1 MIWQVSEALQMFII
15 STSILMAAI
24 AIART
29 DVLKTLI
36 SLLALGVSL
45 LCLVRV
51 WTWKETSISF
61 GDRSIA
67 LLLALIF
74 IIATAACVFVYGR
87 ACSRRGTLN
96 PTGFE
101 EHRAP

>member
-1 MIWQVSEALQMFII
+1 MILQVSAALQMFLI

-36 SLLALGVSL
+36 SLTALGVSL

-51 WTWKETSISF
+51 WTWKEISF
-61 GDRSIA
+61 GDRSVA
-67 LLLALIF
+67 VALALIF
-74 IIATAACVFVYGR
+74 IVATAASAFVYGR

-101 EHRAP
+101 EQRI

>member
-1 MIWQVSEALQMFII
+1 MFLI

-51 WTWKETSISF
+51 WTWKEISF
-61 GDRSIA
+61 GDRSVA

-74 IIATAACVFVYGR
+74 IVATAACAFVYGR
-87 ACSRRGTLN
+87 ACSRRGGLN
-96 PTGFE
+96 ATGFE
-101 EHRAP
+101 EHRAL

>member
-1 MIWQVSEALQMFII
+1 MIPQVSAALQMFLI
-15 STSILMAAI
+15 SASILMAAV

-51 WTWKETSISF
+51 WTWKEISF
-61 GDRSIA
+61 GDRSTA
-67 LLLALIF
+67 VLLALIF
-74 IIATAACVFVYGR
+74 IVATVACAFVYGR

-101 EHRAP
+101 EHRI

>member
-1 MIWQVSEALQMFII
+1 MIPQVSAALQMFLI
-15 STSILMAAI
+15 SASILMAAV

-51 WTWKETSISF
+51 WTWKEISF
-61 GDRSIA
+61 GDRSTA
-67 LLLALIF
+67 VLLALIF
-74 IIATAACVFVYGR
+74 IVATVACAVVYGR
-87 ACSRRGTLN
+87 TCSRRGTLN

-101 EHRAP
+101 EHRI